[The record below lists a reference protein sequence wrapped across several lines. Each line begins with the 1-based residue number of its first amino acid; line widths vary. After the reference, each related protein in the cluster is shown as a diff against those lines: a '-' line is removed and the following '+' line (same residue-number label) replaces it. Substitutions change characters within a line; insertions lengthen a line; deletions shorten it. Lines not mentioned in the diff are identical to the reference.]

1 MSDEAL
7 AEPVAALQAPTSMK
21 PSSNA
26 LTLEQVLRRPVP
38 GHIAIIMDGNGRWAK
53 RRGLPRLM
61 GHRAGRRSV
70 REAVEGCVE
79 LGVRVLT
86 LYTFSLENWERT
98 KGEVKGLMRILEQV
112 LIEERDDLKKNNV
125 RLRTIGRV
133 DLLPDH
139 SRAILEETRAFL
151 DANTGMT
158 LVLALSY
165 GGRAEI
171 VDAARRIV
179 EADRERRIDL
189 ASMDEEFFR
198 HRLDTDGLPDPDL
211 LIRTSGEL
219 RISNFLLWQAAYS
232 EFLFTDTLWP
242 DFRRKHL
249 YQAVYDFQHRSR
261 RFGRAD

>member
-1 MSDEAL
+1 MIRLRAK
-7 AEPVAALQAPTSMK
+7 AKTP
-21 PSSNA
+21 
-26 LTLEQVLRRPVP
+26 TLEQVLRRPVP
-38 GHIAIIMDGNGRWAK
+38 EHIAIIMDGNGRWAE

-70 REAVEGCVE
+70 REVVEGSVE

-98 KGEVKGLMRILEQV
+98 AGEVRGLMRILEQV
-112 LIEERDDLKKNNV
+112 LLEERDELKRHNV

-133 DLLPDH
+133 DLLPER
-139 SRAILEETRAFL
+139 SRAILEETRRFL
-151 DANTGMT
+151 EDSTGMT
-158 LVLALSY
+158 LVLAISY

-179 EADRERRIDL
+179 AADRKQHIPMGRID
-189 ASMDEEFFR
+189 EEYFR
-198 HRLDTDGLPDPDL
+198 RQLDTDGLPDPDL

-219 RISNFLLWQAAYS
+219 RISNFLLWQLAYA
-232 EFLFTDTLWP
+232 EFWVTDTLWP

-261 RFGRAD
+261 RFGRAH

>member
-1 MSDEAL
+1 MS
-7 AEPVAALQAPTSMK
+7 
-21 PSSNA
+21 
-26 LTLEQVLRRPVP
+26 LTLKPVTLESIRRRPVP
-38 GHIAIIMDGNGRWAK
+38 EHIAIIMDGNGRWAR

-79 LGVRVLT
+79 LGVKVLT

-98 KGEVKGLMRILEQV
+98 PREVAGLMRILEQV
-112 LIEERDDLKKNNV
+112 LDDEKDDLRRNNV
-125 RLRTIGRV
+125 QLRTIGRL
-133 DLLPDH
+133 DLLPKH
-139 SRAILEETRAFL
+139 SRDKLAATRKFL
-151 DANTGMT
+151 GESTGMI

-179 EADRERRIDL
+179 EADREHRIPL
-189 ASMDEEFFR
+189 AKIDEDFFR
-198 HRLDTDGLPDPDL
+198 HRLDTNGLPDPDL

-232 EFLFTDTLWP
+232 EFWVTDTLWP

>member
-1 MSDEAL
+1 MSSS
-7 AEPVAALQAPTSMK
+7 VKT
-21 PSSNA
+21 PSA
-26 LTLEQVLRRPVP
+26 QQILRRPVP
-38 GHIAIIMDGNGRWAK
+38 AHIAIIMDGNGRWAQ

-61 GHRAGRRSV
+61 GHQAGRRSV

-98 KGEVKGLMRILEQV
+98 PGEVRGLMRILERV
-112 LIEERDDLKKNNV
+112 LIEEREELKRNNV
-125 RLRTIGRV
+125 RLRTIGRL
-133 DLLPDH
+133 DLLPEH
-139 SRAILEETRAFL
+139 SRRILRETQDYLASS
-151 DANTGMT
+151 TGMI

-179 EADRERRIDL
+179 EADRKSRIPIRRI
-189 ASMDEEFFR
+189 DEEFFR

-219 RISNFLLWQAAYS
+219 RISNFMLWQVAYS
-232 EFLFTDTLWP
+232 EFWVTDTLWP

-249 YQAVYDFQHRSR
+249 YQAIYEFQHRSR
-261 RFGRAD
+261 RFGRAH

>member
-1 MSDEAL
+1 
-7 AEPVAALQAPTSMK
+7 MK
-21 PSSNA
+21 STPA
-26 LTLEQVLRRPVP
+26 KTPTLEQVLRRPVP
-38 GHIAIIMDGNGRWAK
+38 EHIAIIMDGNGRWAK

-61 GHRAGRRSV
+61 GHRAGRSSV
-70 REAVEGCVE
+70 REVVEGCVE
-79 LGVRVLT
+79 LGVKVLT

-98 KGEVKGLMRILEQV
+98 EREVRGLWRILEQV
-112 LIEERDDLKKNNV
+112 LREEREELHRNNV
-125 RLRTIGRV
+125 TLRTIGRV
-133 DLLPDH
+133 DLLPKG
-139 SRAILEETRAFL
+139 SREILERTRQYLAGN
-151 DANTGMT
+151 DGMT

-179 EADRERRIDL
+179 ESDRKQRIPL
-189 ASMDEEFFR
+189 GEIDEEFFR

-232 EFLFTDTLWP
+232 EFWVTDTLWP

>member
-1 MSDEAL
+1 MS
-7 AEPVAALQAPTSMK
+7 
-21 PSSNA
+21 
-26 LTLEQVLRRPVP
+26 LTLKPVTLESIRRRPVP
-38 GHIAIIMDGNGRWAK
+38 EHIAIIMDGNGRWAR

-79 LGVRVLT
+79 LGVKVLT

-98 KGEVKGLMRILEQV
+98 PREVAGLMRILEQV
-112 LIEERDDLKKNNV
+112 LDDEKDDLRRNNV
-125 RLRTIGRV
+125 QLRTIGRL
-133 DLLPDH
+133 DLLPKH
-139 SRAILEETRAFL
+139 SRDKLAATQKFL
-151 DANTGMT
+151 GESTGMI

-179 EADRERRIDL
+179 EADREHRIPL
-189 ASMDEEFFR
+189 AKIDEDFFR
-198 HRLDTDGLPDPDL
+198 HRLDTNGLPDPDL

-232 EFLFTDTLWP
+232 EFWVTDTLWP

>member
-1 MSDEAL
+1 MKST
-7 AEPVAALQAPTSMK
+7 PAAKTP
-21 PSSNA
+21 
-26 LTLEQVLRRPVP
+26 TLEQVLRRPVP
-38 GHIAIIMDGNGRWAK
+38 AHIAIIMDGNGRWAK
-53 RRGLPRLM
+53 RRGMPRLM

-70 REAVEGCVE
+70 REVVEGCVE
-79 LGVRVLT
+79 LGVKVLT

-98 KGEVKGLMRILEQV
+98 EREVRGLMRILEQV
-112 LIEERDDLKKNNV
+112 LREEREALKRNNV
-125 RLRTIGRV
+125 QLRTIGRV
-133 DLLPDH
+133 DLLPKG
-139 SRAILEETRAFL
+139 SREILEKTRQYLAG
-151 DANTGMT
+151 NTGLT

-179 EADRERRIDL
+179 EADRKHKIPI
-189 ASMDEEFFR
+189 SSIDEEFFR
-198 HRLDTDGLPDPDL
+198 HRLDTNGLPDPDL

-232 EFLFTDTLWP
+232 EFWVTDTLWP

>member
-1 MSDEAL
+1 MSLSAKT
-7 AEPVAALQAPTSMK
+7 P
-21 PSSNA
+21 
-26 LTLEQVLRRPVP
+26 TLEQILRREVP
-38 GHIAIIMDGNGRWAK
+38 AHIAIIMDGNGRWAK

-61 GHRAGRRSV
+61 GHQAGRRSV
-70 REAVEGCVE
+70 REVVEGCVE
-79 LGVRVLT
+79 LKVKVLT

-98 KGEVKGLMRILEQV
+98 PREVSGLMRILEQV
-112 LIEERDDLKKNNV
+112 LLQEREELKKNDV
-125 RLRTIGRV
+125 QLRTIGRV
-133 DLLPDH
+133 DLLPKH
-139 SRAILEETRAFL
+139 SRDILCDTQRFL
-151 DANTGMT
+151 SESTGLT

-179 EADRERRIDL
+179 TADRERRIPL
-189 ASMDEEFFR
+189 GKIDEEFFR
-198 HRLDTDGLPDPDL
+198 HRLDTNGLPDPDL

-232 EFLFTDTLWP
+232 EFWVTDTLWP

-249 YQAVYDFQHRSR
+249 YQAVHDFQHRSR